1 MKQYTVVYDPVEAEV
16 AKIPAELQPQ
26 MDDLYYKVQKGK
38 PSVKKKLDKLIRR
51 YPDVASL
58 WNYRVVWYESTGDME
73 SAKLASNEIIERF
86 PDYLFA
92 IVNKAVFEILDG
104 NFEEAYKLLG
114 NGELDISTLFPE
126 REIFHVTE
134 FVAYTRAAIH
144 YLAASGRFDE
154 AEAYIEKLKKER
166 FKADFISQLT
176 ELVYK
181 YRLESAMQS
190 WKTYQENRVPAIERT
205 EPTATQVDALL
216 SPQNTNYDYLYNGDL
231 WNIDTIL
238 LERDMREN
246 PQGLVTELHYIL
258 HRATEV
264 MEYTLAEDEWTPAV
278 LHAALLLG
286 YLDPQAGF
294 EKLLTLF
301 RQPAGLTEIY
311 TGDWELDVLSAY
323 FAHPFDELLSI
334 VKQFV
339 LEPLVPVTHKNVI
352 LEALKI
358 MADADNSYHSKIT
371 ELIKELMIT
380 LREQK
385 DNPELMDAELMAFVV
400 GAAVDIRAVTLMP
413 LIGELYADGLVSET
427 IEGDFEEVKRA
438 MLRDNILKPYKI
450 YSNVLEHIN
459 ALNKNRNNNDFTGE
473 ESENAEE
480 DWEDQDFDEKD
491 FADDWDDEE
500 PYNSIPVTKRA
511 PGNYSGTSLNA
522 PCPCGSGKK
531 YKRCHGKQ

>member
-1 MKQYTVVYDPVEAEV
+1 M
-16 AKIPAELQPQ
+16 
-26 MDDLYYKVQKGK
+26 
-38 PSVKKKLDKLIRR
+38 
-51 YPDVASL
+51 
-58 WNYRVVWYESTGDME
+58 
-73 SAKLASNEIIERF
+73 
-86 PDYLFA
+86 
-92 IVNKAVFEILDG
+92 
-104 NFEEAYKLLG
+104 
-114 NGELDISTLFPE
+114 
-126 REIFHVTE
+126 
-134 FVAYTRAAIH
+134 
-144 YLAASGRFDE
+144 
-154 AEAYIEKLKKER
+154 
-166 FKADFISQLT
+166 
-176 ELVYK
+176 
-181 YRLESAMQS
+181 
-190 WKTYQENRVPAIERT
+190 
-205 EPTATQVDALL
+205 
-216 SPQNTNYDYLYNGDL
+216 
-231 WNIDTIL
+231 
-238 LERDMREN
+238 
-246 PQGLVTELHYIL
+246 
-258 HRATEV
+258 
-264 MEYTLAEDEWTPAV
+264 
-278 LHAALLLG
+278 
-286 YLDPQAGF
+286 
-294 EKLLTLF
+294 
-301 RQPAGLTEIY
+301 
-311 TGDWELDVLSAY
+311 
-323 FAHPFDELLSI
+323 
-334 VKQFV
+334 
-339 LEPLVPVTHKNVI
+339 PVTHKNVM